1 MDISDFI
8 IREELMR
15 GRKSIV
21 YLATYKR
28 TGIDVVLKYCIIEN
42 GYERALIQKE
52 IRIHKKLKHTR
63 IISFYG
69 HFVDPDN
76 NNVYMVLEYAK
87 GGDLFKMVSEKIPE
101 GEFIEKI
108 LKPIIRALHYLH
120 SRNIVHCDIKSENI
134 FLTSYKDG
142 AKLGDFGFAM
152 DDTSLKNRRMGT
164 TVYMAPEILLCEREI
179 VRDAVRNNEDLY
191 GTPVDCWAIGVLF
204 YEGIFGNVP
213 WEYKTGETYRQFLL
227 KIVNNPIDM
236 DVLIQK
242 GASEEAA
249 RFITNCLQLYPGD
262 RMTCKDM
269 LLDPLLT
276 SRDESIMMG
285 HSYRNGI
292 QNDKIVINVPR
303 SNSEKDM
310 KKMVRD
316 SERRLSRIEE
326 EQVSPKSWWCICL
339 PKCS

>member
-8 IREELMR
+8 IRKEIMR

-21 YLATYKR
+21 SLATHKG
-28 TGIDVVLKYCIIEN
+28 TGVDIVLKKCIIEN
-42 GYERALIQKE
+42 AYERTLIERE
-52 IRIHKKLKHTR
+52 IQIHKNLKHPR

-69 HFVDPDN
+69 HFFDPDDTN
-76 NNVYMVLEYAK
+76 IVYLVLEYAK
-87 GGDLFKMVSEKIPE
+87 GGDLFGMVRDEIPE
-101 GEFIEKI
+101 CEFIEII
-108 LKPIIRALHYLH
+108 LKPIVRALHYLH
-120 SRNIVHCDIKSENI
+120 SRNIVHCDIKMENI

-152 DDTSLKNRRMGT
+152 DDTHLKNRRMGT
-164 TVYMAPEILLCEREI
+164 TEYMAPEILLCD
-179 VRDAVRNNEDLY
+179 RDNKNLY

-204 YEGIFGNVP
+204 YEGLFGRVP
-213 WEYKTGETYRQFLL
+213 WEHENGETYIQFLL
-227 KIVNNPIDM
+227 KIIHNPIEM

-249 RFITNCLQLYPGD
+249 RFIINCLQLNPGD

-269 LLDPLLT
+269 LLNPLFA
-276 SRDESIMMG
+276 SRNESLIRG
-285 HSYRNGI
+285 HSYRDGI
-292 QNDKIVINVPR
+292 QNDIIINVPR
-303 SNSEKDM
+303 FNSEADM

-316 SERRLSRIEE
+316 SGRRLSRIEE
-326 EQVSPKSWWCICL
+326 PPKSWWCICL